1 MSSISSSKNL
11 LSITRAY
18 ESTDSEKYLTELGVN
33 TNQGIESKQPFSL
46 FKNQARSRSFQH
58 LDENLKY
65 RPNSTSKAKQKV
77 IQAPELISQFRD
89 LIDLKAKDL
98 NLSFE
103 LRANE
108 VVISSLLGQE
118 SAIEQFEEFLKELK
132 PKKKSKKNFA
142 ISRKQEADLKP
153 LISKTLSFHHST
165 WAKLDQI
172 KTKIEQLGL
181 TYDVLD
187 EKISVSGPQESVLE
201 FVTWI
206 YEFTLSYLEDQN
218 NSKLQPSEN
227 DICESE
233 ISASPFHRMQREAIE
248 NKAKEL
254 QLTCDFAYDL
264 ISVSGRCYD
273 VKEFKSYLHEVEA
286 TCKKLLYPKF
296 WDFKDFDHYSE
307 IIVENSSEEFA
318 MVADLFY
325 KTMQDFNITKLVR
338 IQNKYLM
345 ENYIT
350 MIQKRKERY
359 PDHEANRKLLFHG
372 TRHSSPRLIYQSS
385 DTGFDLQFANTG
397 AYGRGLYF
405 AVNADY
411 SHNGFCHEIAENKW
425 QMLLTDVFIGK
436 SFKSKPNGTFRK
448 APEGYDSVET
458 EEEFYVIYNNFHSY
472 PLYLIEYESKF
483 PETQDDSD

>member
-1 MSSISSSKNL
+1 MSSNSFSKNL

-33 TNQGIESKQPFSL
+33 IKSQQPPSL

-58 LDENLKY
+58 LDDEKFKHKPNNTLK
-65 RPNSTSKAKQKV
+65 SKQKV
-77 IQAPELISQFRD
+77 IQVPEAISQFRD
-89 LIDLKAKDL
+89 LIDLKAKEL
-98 NLSFE
+98 NLSYE
-103 LRANE
+103 LRENE
-108 VVISSLLGQE
+108 VTFSSLSGQE

-132 PKKKSKKNFA
+132 PQKKFKKNL
-142 ISRKQEADLKP
+142 IPSRKQEGDLKP
-153 LISKTLSFHHST
+153 LISKTLSLHHST
-165 WAKLDQI
+165 LGKLDQI
-172 KTKIEQLGL
+172 KTKIKKLGL

-187 EKISVSGPQESVLE
+187 GKISVSGPQESVLE

-206 YEFTLSYLEDQN
+206 YEFTISSFEDK
-218 NSKLQPSEN
+218 NSPQTSEN
-227 DICESE
+227 DPSESE

-296 WDFKDFDHYSE
+296 WDFRDFVHYSE

-350 MIQKRKERY
+350 MVQKRKERY

-372 TRHSSPRLIYQSS
+372 TRHSSPRLIYQNS
-385 DTGFDLQFANTG
+385 DTGFDLQFANNG

-436 SFKSKPNGTFRK
+436 SFNSKPNGTFRK

-483 PETQDDSD
+483 PELQD